1 MIMPVEGKEEGAL
14 VPSRRVLTL
23 FLAVEA
29 VLYAAFLTWDL
40 TIGGRGSNP
49 IKFAG
54 ILLCLGYSL
63 YLARRGGSRLVPAAL
78 TLTSLA
84 DVFLLLLDTHYALG
98 VILFCLVQGLYLVRI
113 YRCNGGRSL
122 WGLRVAL
129 FLLALLVLKGLGL
142 LIPLNILALFYF
154 TNFLCNAL
162 ASLCCSGRSMKLFSV
177 GLWLFLCCDLCVGLF
192 QSPELISPAVGEFV
206 RIGMWLFYLPAQVL
220 IALSGANH
228 SLGGTPYETK

>member
-1 MIMPVEGKEEGAL
+1 M
-14 VPSRRVLTL
+14 SRRVFVL
-23 FLAVEA
+23 FLALEA

-63 YLARRGGSRLVPAAL
+63 YLAYQGGSRLVPAAL
-78 TLTSLA
+78 TLTALA
-84 DVFLLLLDTHYALG
+84 DVFLLLLDRHYALG

-113 YRCNGGRSL
+113 FRCNGGRGL
-122 WGLRVAL
+122 WGLRIVL
-129 FLLALLVLKGLGL
+129 FLLALLVLKRLRL
-142 LIPLNILALFYF
+142 LIPLNVLALFYF
-154 TNFLCNAL
+154 SNFLCNAL
-162 ASLCCSGRSMKLFSV
+162 ASLGCPGRNMRLFSV
-177 GLWLFLCCDLCVGLF
+177 GLWFFLCCDVCVGLF
-192 QSPELISPAVGEFV
+192 QSPELASPAVGAFV
-206 RIGMWLFYLPAQVL
+206 QVGMWLFYLPAQVL

>member
-1 MIMPVEGKEEGAL
+1 MIMPVEGKEGEAL
-14 VPSRRVLTL
+14 GSSRRVLAL
-23 FLAVEA
+23 FLVMEA
-29 VLYAAFLTWDL
+29 VLYAAFLCWDL

-78 TLTSLA
+78 TLTALA
-84 DVFLLLLDTHYALG
+84 DVFLLLLDAHYALG
-98 VILFCLVQGLYLVRI
+98 IALFCLVQGLYLIRI
-113 YRCNGGRSL
+113 SRCNGGRIL
-122 WGLRVAL
+122 WGLRAAL
-129 FLLALLVLKGLGL
+129 FLLSLLVLKGLGL
-142 LIPLNILALFYF
+142 LLPLNVLALFYF

-162 ASLCCSGRSMKLFSV
+162 ASLGCSGQSMKLFSV

-192 QSPELISPAVGEFV
+192 QNPELISPAVGEFV

>member
-1 MIMPVEGKEEGAL
+1 M
-14 VPSRRVLTL
+14 SRRAQTL
-23 FLAVEA
+23 FLVLEA
-29 VLYAAFLTWDL
+29 ILYATFLGWDL

-63 YLARRGGSRLVPAAL
+63 YLACRGGSRLVPAAL
-78 TLTSLA
+78 TLTALA
-84 DVFLLLLDTHYALG
+84 DVFLLLLDAHYALG
-98 VILFCLVQGLYLVRI
+98 VVLFCLVQGLYFVHI
-113 YRCNGGRSL
+113 YHCNGGKSL

-129 FLLALLVLKGLGL
+129 FLLALFTLQALGL

-162 ASLCCSGRSMKLFSV
+162 ASLSCPGQDMKLFSV

-192 QSPELISPAVGEFV
+192 QNPGLIPASVEAFV

-220 IALSGANH
+220 IALSGANQH
-228 SLGGTPYETK
+228 SGGTPYETK